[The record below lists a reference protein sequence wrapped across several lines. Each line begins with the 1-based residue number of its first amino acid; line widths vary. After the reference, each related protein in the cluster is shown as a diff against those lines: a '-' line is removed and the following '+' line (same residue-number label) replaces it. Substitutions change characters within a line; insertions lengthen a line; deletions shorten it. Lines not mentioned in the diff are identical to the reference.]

1 MADIQHVVVL
11 MLENRSFDSMLGR
24 LYPGDSD
31 YRGLSLEEMNVC
43 SGAAIRVWNDTGM
56 DATTACIPTPDP
68 GELFTDMNM
77 QLFGDAGRGVG
88 LASMG
93 GFAQNC
99 AQQPSTADGTAKAA
113 DVMHYF
119 TPEQVPVISTLAR
132 AFGVCDCWHASAPC
146 QTWPNRFFAHTGTA
160 LGHVDNHTFGIPFDA
175 PSVFKLL
182 GGKQKS
188 WRVYY
193 HDMPQSLLLRDVWLE
208 ALLHYRLFDEFLA
221 DARSGAL
228 PGYSFIEPR
237 YFTDVLQSLIPNDEH
252 PPHNVVY
259 GEQLI
264 AEVYNAL
271 RGSPCWDK
279 TLFIITFDEHGGC
292 YDHVPPPAAV
302 APDGIVANPY
312 GFEFDAYGV
321 RVPAVIVSPYIPAG
335 SKVRPVAC
343 AGAAPYP
350 FDHTSIIRTLC
361 EVFAL
366 GDGLTARDKAAP
378 SLMSA
383 LTLAAPDNGGPLSI
397 QASAVQPTAPQVQA
411 RAEAVPNG
419 MQASLAAAATLLPD
433 RPPAV
438 SGAALPQSATPDVVS
453 YLTVSAAQ
461 AHATARTEQFLGR

>member
-1 MADIQHVVVL
+1 M
-11 MLENRSFDSMLGR
+11 
-24 LYPGDSD
+24 
-31 YRGLSLEEMNVC
+31 EEVNIC
-43 SGAAIRVWNDTGM
+43 SGVSIGVWNDAGM
-56 DATTACIPTPDP
+56 DAATACIPAPDP
-68 GELFTDMNM
+68 GELFVDMNM
-77 QLFGDAGRGVG
+77 QLFGDGGRGSG
-88 LASMG
+88 PASMG
-93 GFAQNC
+93 GFAQNY
-99 AQQPSTADGTAKAA
+99 AQQKSTAEGAAKAA
-113 DVMHYF
+113 DVMHYY

-182 GGKQKS
+182 EVKQKT

-208 ALLHYRLFDEFLA
+208 ALLHYRLFDEVLA

-237 YFTDVLQSLIPNDEH
+237 YFTDVLQSLMPNDEH

-264 AEVYNAL
+264 AAVYNAL

-279 TLFIITFDEHGGC
+279 TLLIITFDEHGGC
-292 YDHVPPPAAV
+292 YDHVPP
-302 APDGIVANPY
+302 DGIVANLY
-312 GFEFDAYGV
+312 GFKFDAYGV

-335 SKVRPVAC
+335 SKVRPA
-343 AGAAPYP
+343 AGGAGGAPYP

-361 EVFAL
+361 EVFEL
-366 GDGLTARDKAAP
+366 GDGLTARDKAAQ

-383 LTLAAPDNGGPLSI
+383 LTLAAPENGGPGSI
-397 QASAVQPTAPQVQA
+397 QASAVQPTVSQVQA
-411 RAEAVPNG
+411 HGEAAPNG
-419 MQASLAAAATLLPD
+419 MQASLAAAASLLPD
-433 RPPAV
+433 RPLGV
-438 SGAALPQSATPDVVS
+438 SGGTVAQAGTPDVGE

-461 AHATARTEQFLGR
+461 AHATGRTERFLGR